1 MTKKCIVVGAYGQI
15 ILKEELLKH
24 LKVKPGQELSY
35 KLLPGNKLLLES
47 IVAEQKR
54 LRTDQINSTNYFEL
68 TDSVSEKFLY
78 YPPLYKLINK
88 RQLH

>member
-1 MTKKCIVVGAYGQI
+1 MTKKCIVIGAYGQI

-54 LRTDQINSTNYFEL
+54 LRTEQINPTNYFEL
-68 TDSVSEKFLY
+68 TDSASEKFLY
-78 YPPLYKLINK
+78 YSPVYKIINK
-88 RQLH
+88 KQLH